1 MSYKVLGQSAPAAT
15 TSVDLYTVPASKE
28 VVVSNIFVANR
39 AATDATFRVAVV
51 PSGGTLGNEHYLAYD
66 VTVAANDTTQISS
79 GITGEAGDVI
89 KIYASSADLSFSVF
103 GTEVDA

>member
-15 TSVDLYTVPASKE
+15 TNVDLYTVPANKE
-28 VVVSNIFVANR
+28 VVVSSIFVANR
-39 AATDATFRVAVV
+39 AATDGDFRVAVV
-51 PSGGTLGNEHYLAYD
+51 PSGDTLGNEHYLAYD
-66 VTVAANDTTQISS
+66 VLVSANDTTQINS
-79 GITGEAGDVI
+79 GITAAAGDVI